1 MKMSDAIAQYII
13 NLLNEQNGTAEIKR
27 NSLANNLGCVPSQ
40 INYVITSRFTP
51 ENGYIVESRRGG
63 GGFVRIVRVTKPGNE
78 AILEIIN
85 SIGST
90 IDKATCEHLLES
102 LVDRDIVPF
111 NIVKIMVAALSDRA
125 LVHIE
130 QDSRAIIRADLLK
143 NMLICFI

>member
-13 NLLNEQNGTAEIKR
+13 NLLNEQNGAAEIKR
-27 NSLANNLGCVPSQ
+27 NNLANSLGCVPSQ

-51 ENGYIVESRRGG
+51 ENGYVVESRRGG
-63 GGFVRIVRVTKPGNE
+63 GGFIKIVRVTKPGNE

-85 SIGST
+85 SIGPT

-102 LVDRDIVPF
+102 LVDRNIVPI

-125 LVHIE
+125 LIHIE